1 MRPKTEVIPYSI
13 FLQHMPSFLLVSWNR
28 GYTMN
33 QRRFLQTQIKSLSL
47 QVDILY
53 LFNLV
58 LVLTVLSHGDQVS
71 EIYRNLR

>member
-1 MRPKTEVIPYSI
+1 
-13 FLQHMPSFLLVSWNR
+13 
-28 GYTMN
+28 MN
-33 QRRFLQTQIKSLSL
+33 QRRFLQTHIKNLSL

-58 LVLTVLSHGDQVS
+58 LVLTVLSLGDQVS